1 MIVTPTRMTT
11 PDVAALLGPGSTF
24 SDWTFSS
31 CYDQDDY
38 PDGAPIHRHPGG
50 EFRTMDFPHL
60 GITVTLARGYALR
73 VREIIYHSTPHGLE
87 EDPCLTQKK
96 KQPKLQK

>member
-1 MIVTPTRMTT
+1 MQF
-11 PDVAALLGPGSTF
+11 GPGSTF
-24 SDWTFSS
+24 PDWTFST

-38 PDGAPIHRHPGG
+38 PDGAPVYRHPGG

-73 VREIIYHSTPHGLE
+73 VGEIIYHSTAPSLE
-87 EDPCLTQKK
+87 EDPCRAAGAAQAETPWLWLSTK
-96 KQPKLQK
+96 PAFWP